1 MQTPSEEET
10 MRTFR
15 PAAVKVLASLT
26 AVVTFAV
33 NAQAVFSPQEGT
45 LTIPTVLVGNQS
57 YSNVVLRVE
66 GDGKF
71 GLDTQAQS
79 TSSAAAPSVR
89 VPSVHSY
96 FYIPQPTAQFVN
108 GDVGGLIA
116 TCSNLPRAGIT
127 LQIPASATPSKK
139 VPLVIVLSGW
149 APDGQR
155 PPAPAQQY
163 AMGLDEFVSAGMAA
177 ATFEYRGCD
186 DRTSP
191 LVARTKLDGTVDI
204 STSDFGMAMAA
215 LRTGIS
221 QSNLAVDTSRV
232 VVVGTSYSANLVY
245 TLATQHNLQGAIAL
259 AGGCDAIC
267 QMNGSVRDQPNDFRV
282 AGTAIPVAAISG
294 ANDPLYGAYAP
305 AALGYGAPSAR
316 ARILD
321 GIPDFAKRP
330 AAFYTYLD
338 GAAAHEINLPMWR
351 QAQRFAQCMVNMR
364 SPSEC
369 SADDR

>member
-1 MQTPSEEET
+1 
-10 MRTFR
+10 MRRTSR
-15 PAAVKVLASLT
+15 PAAVKVLASLA
-26 AVVTFAV
+26 AVATFTV

-45 LTIPTVLVGNQS
+45 LTIPTVVVGDQS
-57 YSNVVLRVE
+57 YKNVVLRV
-66 GDGKF
+66 GVDGKF
-71 GLDTQAQS
+71 GLETQQPA
-79 TSSAAAPSVR
+79 TSSAAAPAVR

-96 FYIPQPTAQFVN
+96 FYIPQPNTQFVN
-108 GDVGGLIA
+108 GVAGGPVA
-116 TCSNLPRAGIT
+116 TCSNLPRASIT
-127 LQIPASATPSKK
+127 LQIPSGATVSKK

-191 LVARTKLDGTVDI
+191 LVARTKLDGTVDV

-232 VVVGTSYSANLVY
+232 VVVGTSYSANLAY
-245 TLATQHNLQGAIAL
+245 TLATQHRLQGAIAL

-267 QMNGSVRDQPNDFRV
+267 QMTGSVREQPNDFRV
-282 AGTAIPVAAISG
+282 AGTPIPVAAISG
-294 ANDPLYGAYAP
+294 VNDPLYGAYSP
-305 AALGYGAPSAR
+305 GALGYGATSAR

-321 GIPDFAKRP
+321 AIPDPANRP
-330 AAFYTYLD
+330 SAFYTYLD
-338 GAAAHEINLPMWR
+338 GAAAHEINLPMWG
-351 QAQRFAQCMVNMR
+351 QAQRFAQCMVNLR
-364 SPSEC
+364 SPTEC
-369 SADDR
+369 AADDR